1 MSQLDKYDENK
12 WLTERASISKMV
24 AAQQPNP
31 NLKYN
36 EQTGETS
43 PKLDTKTYNRD
54 HIRTTALEQSVMNY
68 WGGGGGGGG
77 GGQKP
82 VLRAQPHP
90 S

>member
-1 MSQLDKYDENK
+1 MAN
-12 WLTERASISKMV
+12 RAGMV

-31 NLKYN
+31 NLKHN

-54 HIRTTALEQSVMNY
+54 HIRTTALEQSVINY
-68 WGGGGGGGG
+68 WGGGGGGG
-77 GGQKP
+77 QKL